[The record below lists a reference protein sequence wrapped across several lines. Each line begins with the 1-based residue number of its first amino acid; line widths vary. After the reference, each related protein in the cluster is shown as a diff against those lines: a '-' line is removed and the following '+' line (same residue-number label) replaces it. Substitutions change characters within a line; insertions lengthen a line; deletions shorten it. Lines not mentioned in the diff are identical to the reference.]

1 MWLTL
6 IGTGGIVKV
15 LIVQVS
21 FLVPMI
27 LCMQLEKVKSH
38 HNINALCILSHFV
51 QVCAC
56 ITKMIIE
63 ERESFFDLQS
73 EQSLEPLEIAFLI
86 CPSFCNLVE
95 NHDPIGYNSVPPTVI
110 LETIKHDHISSIAY

>member
-6 IGTGGIVKV
+6 IETCGIVKV

-27 LCMQLEKVKSH
+27 LCMQLEKVKNH
-38 HNINALCILSHFV
+38 HNIDALCIISPIVL
-51 QVCAC
+51 VCAC
-56 ITKMIIE
+56 ITKIIIE
-63 ERESFFDLQS
+63 EIENFFDLQL
-73 EQSLEPLEIAFLI
+73 EQSLEPSEIAFLI

-110 LETIKHDHISSIAY
+110 L

>member
-1 MWLTL
+1 M
-6 IGTGGIVKV
+6 
-15 LIVQVS
+15 VQVS

-27 LCMQLEKVKSH
+27 LCMQLEKVKNH
-38 HNINALCILSHFV
+38 HNIDALCIISQLV
-51 QVCAC
+51 LVCAC
-56 ITKMIIE
+56 IPQMIIE
-63 ERESFFDLQS
+63 ERENLFDLQL

-110 LETIKHDHISSIAY
+110 LETIKQEHISSITY